1 MANTTKEH
9 DYCEYIIYGDE
20 TGDQSTRT
28 IYDEHPVFALTL
40 CVFSKRNYIDHVVK
54 QFKELK
60 FDFWGHDAVILHGAK
75 LRKQVEDFQF
85 LQNEIRRELFLY
97 KLSETIRNSPFTVIS
112 TAIDKRLL
120 KEISPNPINAYE
132 LSLEYC
138 LDSVYRF
145 LQEKNQPGKVTHII
159 IESRGHNF
167 DNELNVSFRKII
179 EKNVARQNAFP
190 LKVIFVDKKA
200 NSIGLQIADLVA
212 HPIGRHVVNQENK
225 NRAFDVVV
233 GKFYGYPNYLGAGLE
248 ILPSRES
255 LVSSE
260 QRKSPEFLRGPS
272 ADQDKPQSLRQIIH
286 TP

>member
-1 MANTTKEH
+1 MANTAKEH
-9 DYCEYIIYGDE
+9 DYSEYIIYGDE
-20 TGDQSTRT
+20 TGDQSTKI

-40 CVFSKRNYIDHVVK
+40 CVFSKRTYIDHVVR

-60 FDFWGHDAVILHGAK
+60 FNFWGHDAVILHGAK

-97 KLSETIRNSPFTVIS
+97 KLSETIHNSPFTVIS

-120 KEISPNPINAYE
+120 KEMRFNPINAYE

-138 LDSVYRF
+138 VDSVYRF

-248 ILPSRES
+248 ILPRRES

-260 QRKSPEFLRGPS
+260 QRDAPNFSEAQAPTRTNPS
-272 ADQDKPQSLRQIIH
+272 H
-286 TP
+286 